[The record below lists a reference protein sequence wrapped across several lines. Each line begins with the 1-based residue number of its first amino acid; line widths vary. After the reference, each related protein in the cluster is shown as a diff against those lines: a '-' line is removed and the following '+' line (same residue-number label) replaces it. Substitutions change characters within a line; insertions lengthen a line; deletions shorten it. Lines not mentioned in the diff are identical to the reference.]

1 MVDYMKNR
9 IRRHVL
15 LIILL
20 LITSTFL
27 IVYQYLRGEAL
38 ELKLTQVALNTVA
51 IQHAY
56 VSDTITTV
64 ITNKDFTIGKID
76 LISLDQIFNM
86 ENPFPEAYNRF
97 TVEIIARVING
108 IVSSQSLEER
118 GRYFEILVALKDELS
133 EIETQLDFLATGDES
148 FSSGSGQFVTFREV
162 KRYTFLVDERTR
174 AYKAFE
180 NYMRALYEKYSL
192 MLNI

>member
-1 MVDYMKNR
+1 MKNR

-38 ELKLTQVALNTVA
+38 ELKLTGVALNTMS
-51 IQHAY
+51 IQHAF
-56 VSDTITTV
+56 VNDTITTV

-86 ENPFPEAYNRF
+86 ENPFPEAYNQF

-108 IVSSQSLEER
+108 IASSQSLEER
-118 GRYFEILVALKDELS
+118 GHYFEILVALKDELT
-133 EIETQLDFLATGDES
+133 EIETQLDFLATGDET
-148 FSSGSGQFVTFREV
+148 FSSGSGQFVAFRET
-162 KRYTFLVDERTR
+162 KHYTFLVDERTR
-174 AYKAFE
+174 AYKTFE
-180 NYMRALYEKYSL
+180 NYMHALYEKYSI